1 MRRDSE
7 KLRAHEREVVTD
19 RERLKRA
26 SAKQLERER
35 KRQFA
40 RTQGREVERLK
51 AQVEA
56 QTCERHAQADQLKRE
71 QDE

>member
-35 KRQFA
+35 KRRFA
-40 RTQGREVERLK
+40 RTQGREFKRLK
-51 AQVEA
+51 A
-56 QTCERHAQADQLKRE
+56 
-71 QDE
+71 